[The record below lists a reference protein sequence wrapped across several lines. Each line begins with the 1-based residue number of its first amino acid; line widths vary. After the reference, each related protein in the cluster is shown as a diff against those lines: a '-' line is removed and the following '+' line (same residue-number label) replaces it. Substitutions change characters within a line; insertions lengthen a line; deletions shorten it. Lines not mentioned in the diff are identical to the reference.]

1 MKVKIEMDLT
11 PAEFQ
16 EVFIPGDK
24 QQEFMYK
31 TYDAYVEALGAIW
44 MNQIDPHKVFD
55 RGNKDKSN

>member
-44 MNQIDPHKVFD
+44 MNQIDPHNVLRRD
-55 RGNKDKSN
+55 RNEKS

>member
-31 TYDAYVEALGAIW
+31 TYDAYVEALGSIW
-44 MNQIDPHKVFD
+44 MDQINPHNVLR
-55 RGNKDKSN
+55 RGDKDKSN